1 MGKIKPFDIRSLKPF
16 HREGSH
22 LPGPAPEDEDK
33 IAELDPNLKP
43 EEHSYVGHYI
53 HYADVLLNKDRNAG
67 DEEET
72 PVEEP
77 PENSEAEALRERPPA
92 NVVEMPEK
100 VSHSRE
106 NDHPE
111 KDGKVA

>member
-16 HREGSH
+16 HRKGPH
-22 LPGPAPEDEDK
+22 LPGTAPEDEDK

-53 HYADVLLNKDRNAG
+53 NYADVLLNKYRKG

-77 PENSEAEALRERPPA
+77 PESRDAEAVREPA
-92 NVVEMPEK
+92 PTNVVEMPER
-100 VSHSRE
+100 VTNSRR